1 VTASPPAARV
11 LAGAAWMGLTVVSF
25 VGVAVA
31 AREMSDTL
39 AVLEIL
45 FLRSA
50 VGLLVL
56 VPAMLVTGGSFH
68 TDRPGLH
75 VTRNLVHFAGQYGW
89 TLGVVLL
96 PLAEVFALEFT
107 TPVWVALLAVPLLG
121 ERLTPS
127 RMVAVL
133 GGFAGI
139 LVILRPGIAV
149 VDPGSFVVLGA
160 ALCFAASIIM
170 VKWLI
175 RSERPLTILFFMCL
189 VQLPVGLVLCLPE
202 WVWPAWRD
210 VPWIVIYGV
219 GSLVAHLGMAKAFQV
234 ADATTM
240 IPIDFLRMPAIA
252 LIGYALYGEALSI
265 WILVGAALIFGANYY
280 SLRVEVRRWRALRP
294 SA

>member
-1 VTASPPAARV
+1 
-11 LAGAAWMGLTVVSF
+11 
-25 VGVAVA
+25 
-31 AREMSDTL
+31 
-39 AVLEIL
+39 
-45 FLRSA
+45 
-50 VGLLVL
+50 
-56 VPAMLVTGGSFH
+56 
-68 TDRPGLH
+68 

-202 WVWPAWRD
+202 WVWPAWWD